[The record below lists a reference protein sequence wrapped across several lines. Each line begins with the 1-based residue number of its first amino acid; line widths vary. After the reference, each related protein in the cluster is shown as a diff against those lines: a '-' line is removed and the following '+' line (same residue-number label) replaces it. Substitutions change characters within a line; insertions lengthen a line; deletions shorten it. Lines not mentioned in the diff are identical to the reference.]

1 MFAFVTG
8 ASAPY
13 ILGKIKPIL
22 GLDWGLSALSAV
34 YLLSASAIFIAV
46 RFFYKKDIIE

>member
-13 ILGKIKPIL
+13 ILGKIKPLL
-22 GLDWGLSALSAV
+22 GLSWGLSALSVV
-34 YLLSASAIFIAV
+34 YVFAALCIFTAV
-46 RFFYKKDIIE
+46 RFTYNKDLIK